1 MIRRLRHGLAGKLVL
16 AQLLVI
22 VAGSVTLLLVAL
34 SIAPGLFRGHVRDAL
49 GIVPEDVS
57 RHLDQAF
64 DDAMLVALSIAVV
77 AAALTA
83 AAVSWFLSVRI
94 VRPLRQLAHAAERVA
109 QGNYTERVPVTG
121 SDELTI
127 LASAFNNLAASL
139 ESAEL
144 RRRRLL
150 SDLAHEL
157 RTPLATIEGY
167 VEGVRDGVVPPTAE
181 TWSVLETEGGRIRR
195 LVDDLQK
202 VSRAEERLLDL
213 RVELVAPASI
223 VADAVRAAAPAYAT
237 KGVVLTTA
245 VADPL
250 PMVAV
255 DGDRIGE
262 VLANLLDNALRHTP
276 PGARVEVTAD
286 RAGREVE
293 LTVSDSG
300 EGIAPEHLVRIF
312 ERFYRVDSGRARAR
326 GGSGIGLAIAR
337 ALVEAHDGRIRA
349 ESEGAGTGA
358 RFVVTIPTRGAR
370 GSIQP
375 TSAPRQRGGETAA
388 HGVQTGE

>member
-1 MIRRLRHGLAGKLVL
+1 VIRRLRHSLAGKLLV

-34 SIAPGLFRGHVRDAL
+34 SLAPGLFRDHVREAL

-57 RHLDQAF
+57 RHLDHAF
-64 DDAMLVALSIAVV
+64 DDAVLVALGVAIG

-94 VRPLRQLAHAAERVA
+94 VRPLGQLARAAERIA
-109 QGNYTERVPVTG
+109 QGNYGERVPVTG

-127 LASAFNNLAASL
+127 LAAAFNDMAASL

-144 RRRRLL
+144 RRRQLL

-167 VEGVRDGVVPPTAE
+167 LEGVRDGVMPASAE
-181 TWSVLETEGGRIRR
+181 TWAVLETESGRLRR

-202 VSRAEERLLDL
+202 VSRAEERQLDL
-213 RVELVAPASI
+213 RIRPVSPAAI
-223 VADAVRAAAPAYAT
+223 VAAAVQAAEPAYLAKKMELRCT
-237 KGVVLTTA
+237 VDERLPQLA
-245 VADPL
+245 ADP
-250 PMVAV
+250 
-255 DGDRIGE
+255 DRIGE

-276 PGARVEVTAD
+276 PGGRVEVLAERHGD
-286 RAGREVE
+286 DVE
-293 LTVSDSG
+293 LVVVDSG
-300 EGIAPEHLVRIF
+300 EGIPPEHLGRVF
-312 ERFYRVDSGRARAR
+312 ERFYRVDSGRTRAM

-337 ALVEAHDGRIRA
+337 ALVEAHGGRIRA
-349 ESEGAGTGA
+349 ESEGAGQGA
-358 RFVVTIPTRGAR
+358 RFIVTLPT
-370 GSIQP
+370 
-375 TSAPRQRGGETAA
+375 APRKHAEPAPERAG
-388 HGVQTGE
+388 

>member
-1 MIRRLRHGLAGKLVL
+1 MIRRLRHSLAGKLLL

-64 DDAMLVALSIAVV
+64 DDAMLAALSVAVV

-109 QGNYTERVPVTG
+109 QGNYAERVPATG

-127 LASAFNNLAASL
+127 LASAFNNMAASL

-213 RVELVAPASI
+213 HLESLAPASI
-223 VADAVRAAAPAYAT
+223 VADAVRAAAPAYAA
-237 KGVVLTTA
+237 KGVVLDTA
-245 VADPL
+245 VAGRL

-255 DGDRIGE
+255 DRDRIAE
-262 VLANLLDNALRHTP
+262 VLANLMDNALRHTP
-276 PGARVEVTAD
+276 PGGRVEVTAD
-286 RAGREVE
+286 GAGNEVE
-293 LTVSDSG
+293 LAVSDSG
-300 EGIAPEHLVRIF
+300 EGIEPEHLPRVF

-337 ALVEAHDGRIRA
+337 ALVEAHDGRLRA
-349 ESEGAGTGA
+349 ESDGPGTGA
-358 RFVVTIPTRGAR
+358 RFVVTIPTRP
-370 GSIQP
+370 QV
-375 TSAPRQRGGETAA
+375 TSAGQARTSA
-388 HGVQTGE
+388 GVPEP

>member
-1 MIRRLRHGLAGKLVL
+1 MIRRLRHSLAGKLLV

-34 SIAPGLFRGHVRDAL
+34 SLAPGLFRDHVREAL

-57 RHLDQAF
+57 RHLDHAF
-64 DDAMLVALSIAVV
+64 DDAVLVALGVAIG

-94 VRPLRQLAHAAERVA
+94 VRPLGQLARAAERIA
-109 QGNYTERVPVTG
+109 QGNYGERVPVTG

-127 LASAFNNLAASL
+127 LAAAFNDMAASL

-144 RRRRLL
+144 RRRQLL

-167 VEGVRDGVVPPTAE
+167 LEGVRDGVMPASAE
-181 TWSVLETEGGRIRR
+181 TWAVLETESGRLRR

-202 VSRAEERLLDL
+202 VSRAEERQLDL
-213 RVELVAPASI
+213 RIRPVSPAAI
-223 VADAVRAAAPAYAT
+223 VAAAVQAAEPAYLAKKMELRCT
-237 KGVVLTTA
+237 VDERLPQLA
-245 VADPL
+245 ADP
-250 PMVAV
+250 
-255 DGDRIGE
+255 DRIGE

-276 PGARVEVTAD
+276 PGGRVEVLAERHGD
-286 RAGREVE
+286 DVE
-293 LTVSDSG
+293 LVVVDSG
-300 EGIAPEHLVRIF
+300 EGIPPEHLGRVF
-312 ERFYRVDSGRARAR
+312 ERFYRVDSGRTRAM

-337 ALVEAHDGRIRA
+337 ALVEAHGGRIRA
-349 ESEGAGTGA
+349 ESEGAGQGA
-358 RFVVTIPTRGAR
+358 RFIVTLPT
-370 GSIQP
+370 
-375 TSAPRQRGGETAA
+375 APRKHAEPAPEKA
-388 HGVQTGE
+388 S

>member
-1 MIRRLRHGLAGKLVL
+1 MIRRLRHSLAGKLLL

-22 VAGSVTLLLVAL
+22 VAGSVTLLLFAL

-49 GIVPEDVS
+49 GIVPQDVS
-57 RHLDQAF
+57 QHLDQAF
-64 DDAMLVALSIAVV
+64 DDAMFVALGVAVG

-94 VRPLRQLAHAAERVA
+94 VRPLGQLALAAERIA
-109 QGNYTERVPVTG
+109 QGNYGERVPVTG

-127 LASAFNNLAASL
+127 LATAFNDMAASL
-139 ESAEL
+139 ESGEL
-144 RRRRLL
+144 RRRQLL

-167 VEGVRDGVVPPTAE
+167 VEGVRDGVVPATAE
-181 TWSVLETEGGRIRR
+181 TWSVLQTESSRIRR

-202 VSRAEERLLDL
+202 VSRAEERQLDL
-213 RVELVAPASI
+213 RVEPVAPASI
-223 VADAVRAAAPAYAT
+223 VADAVRAVGPAYAA
-237 KGVVLTTA
+237 KGVVLDTV
-245 VADPL
+245 VADRL

-276 PGARVEVTAD
+276 PGGRVEVTAAC
-286 RAGREVE
+286 AGDEVE
-293 LTVSDSG
+293 FTVFDSG
-300 EGIAPEHLVRIF
+300 EGIDPEHLSRIF

-337 ALVEAHDGRIRA
+337 ALVEAHDGRLRA
-349 ESEGAGTGA
+349 ESEGLGTGA
-358 RFVVTIPTRGAR
+358 RFVVTIPTTPRV
-370 GSIQP
+370 
-375 TSAPRQRGGETAA
+375 TSAAQATTKACAREP
-388 HGVQTGE
+388 

>member
-1 MIRRLRHGLAGKLVL
+1 MIRRLRHSLAGKLLV

-34 SIAPGLFRGHVRDAL
+34 SLAPGLFRDHVREAL

-57 RHLDQAF
+57 RHLDHAF
-64 DDAMLVALSIAVV
+64 DDAVLVALGVAIG

-94 VRPLRQLAHAAERVA
+94 VRPLGQLARAAERIA
-109 QGNYTERVPVTG
+109 QGNYGERVPVTG

-127 LASAFNNLAASL
+127 LAAAFNDMAASL

-144 RRRRLL
+144 RRRQLL

-167 VEGVRDGVVPPTAE
+167 LEGVRDGVMPASAE
-181 TWSVLETEGGRIRR
+181 TWAVLETESGRLRR

-202 VSRAEERLLDL
+202 VSRAEERQLDL
-213 RVELVAPASI
+213 RIRPVSPAAIVAAAVQAAEPAYLAKKVELRCTVDERLPQLA
-223 VADAVRAAAPAYAT
+223 
-237 KGVVLTTA
+237 
-245 VADPL
+245 ADP
-250 PMVAV
+250 
-255 DGDRIGE
+255 DRIGE

-276 PGARVEVTAD
+276 PGGRVEVLAERHGD
-286 RAGREVE
+286 DVE
-293 LTVSDSG
+293 LVVVDSG
-300 EGIAPEHLVRIF
+300 EGIPPEHLGRVF
-312 ERFYRVDSGRARAR
+312 ERFYRVDSGRTRAM

-337 ALVEAHDGRIRA
+337 ALVEAHGGRIRA
-349 ESEGAGTGA
+349 ESEGAGQGA
-358 RFVVTIPTRGAR
+358 RFIVTLPT
-370 GSIQP
+370 
-375 TSAPRQRGGETAA
+375 APRKHAEPAPERAG
-388 HGVQTGE
+388 

>member
-1 MIRRLRHGLAGKLVL
+1 VIRRLRHSLAGKLLV

-34 SIAPGLFRGHVRDAL
+34 SLAPGLFRDHVREAL

-57 RHLDQAF
+57 RHLDHAF
-64 DDAMLVALSIAVV
+64 DDAVLVALGVAIG

-94 VRPLRQLAHAAERVA
+94 VRPLGQLARAAERIA
-109 QGNYTERVPVTG
+109 QGNYGERVPVTG

-127 LASAFNNLAASL
+127 LAAAFNDMAASL

-144 RRRRLL
+144 RRRQLL

-167 VEGVRDGVVPPTAE
+167 LEGVRDGVMPASAE
-181 TWSVLETEGGRIRR
+181 TWAVLETESGRLRR

-202 VSRAEERLLDL
+202 VSRAEERQLDL
-213 RVELVAPASI
+213 RIRPVSPAAIVAAAVQAAEPAYLAKKVELRCTVDERLPQLA
-223 VADAVRAAAPAYAT
+223 
-237 KGVVLTTA
+237 
-245 VADPL
+245 ADP
-250 PMVAV
+250 
-255 DGDRIGE
+255 DRIGE

-276 PGARVEVTAD
+276 PGGRVEVLAERHGD
-286 RAGREVE
+286 DVE
-293 LTVSDSG
+293 LVVVDSG
-300 EGIAPEHLVRIF
+300 EGIPPEHLGRVF
-312 ERFYRVDSGRARAR
+312 ERFYRVDSGRTRAM

-337 ALVEAHDGRIRA
+337 ALVEAHGGRIRA
-349 ESEGAGTGA
+349 ESEGAGQGA
-358 RFVVTIPTRGAR
+358 RFIVTLPT
-370 GSIQP
+370 
-375 TSAPRQRGGETAA
+375 APRKHAEPAPERAG
-388 HGVQTGE
+388 

>member
-1 MIRRLRHGLAGKLVL
+1 MIRRLRHSLAGKLLV

-34 SIAPGLFRGHVRDAL
+34 SLAPGLFRDHVREAL

-57 RHLDQAF
+57 RHLDHAF
-64 DDAMLVALSIAVV
+64 DDAVLVALGVAIG

-94 VRPLRQLAHAAERVA
+94 VRPLGQLARAAERIA
-109 QGNYTERVPVTG
+109 QGNYGERVPVTG

-127 LASAFNNLAASL
+127 LAAAFNDMAASL

-144 RRRRLL
+144 RRRQLL

-167 VEGVRDGVVPPTAE
+167 LEGVRDGVMPASAE
-181 TWSVLETEGGRIRR
+181 TWAVLETESGRLRR

-202 VSRAEERLLDL
+202 VSRAEERQLDL
-213 RVELVAPASI
+213 RIRPVSPAAIVAAAVQAAEPAYLAKKVELRCTVDERLPQLA
-223 VADAVRAAAPAYAT
+223 
-237 KGVVLTTA
+237 
-245 VADPL
+245 ADP
-250 PMVAV
+250 
-255 DGDRIGE
+255 DRIGE

-276 PGARVEVTAD
+276 PGGRVEVLAERHGD
-286 RAGREVE
+286 DVE
-293 LTVSDSG
+293 LVVVDSG
-300 EGIAPEHLVRIF
+300 EGIPPEHLGRVF
-312 ERFYRVDSGRARAR
+312 ERFYRVDSGRTRAM

-337 ALVEAHDGRIRA
+337 ALVEAHGGRIRA
-349 ESEGAGTGA
+349 ESEGAGQGA
-358 RFVVTIPTRGAR
+358 RFIVTLPT
-370 GSIQP
+370 
-375 TSAPRQRGGETAA
+375 APRKHAEPAPEKA
-388 HGVQTGE
+388 S